1 MKIILMITLFLINAL
16 LNVLS
21 LNREKELRAE
31 QVSTE
36 VVVQEKSF
44 NDKRTDARKE

>member
-1 MKIILMITLFLINAL
+1 MKFIIMITLFLINAI

-21 LNREKELRAE
+21 LNTEKKLKAA
-31 QVSTE
+31 QAPTE
-36 VVVQEKSF
+36 VVNTDKSF